1 MDISLFVGFKG
12 SPHTSTG
19 STTITDFIS
28 SIKYGTW
35 REQVEPIRLEENKD
49 KREILKKK
57 LPTVT
62 IGGLFKIRSAETLIK
77 HSGFICIDI
86 DCYTDKSE
94 LAADPYTYSLFKS
107 VSGKGLAVIAKIN
120 PEKHAESYNWLASY
134 YYAKYGIT
142 SDPLP
147 KNVASL
153 RFVSYDPDIF
163 VNEKSLKAKTIIDKP
178 KKVQS
183 MPIILPQNKVEEL
196 IKEVCDRG
204 INIAEDYA
212 DFLNLGFALWNGF
225 GEDGRRYYHTLCS
238 ASSKYLYTQCDKQY
252 NICSR
257 VNPGTKTVTV
267 GTFYWLLK
275 KNGIQLPVENKRAV
289 QLAAQGKKNG
299 RSKEGI
305 LKQLVELENISEQEA
320 EIITAEVMK
329 RDDIEVNKLAKTPEE
344 LIPALIDWIGLNH
357 PIRINSITKMIEENG
372 TEVKKERL
380 NTIYL
385 RARIFFNSKD
395 ITKDIVESVIFSDH
409 IPTFNPIAEYIERNR
424 HRTNSGNIDNLIAS
438 IETDTPCSE
447 IYIRK
452 WLLSLVAAY
461 EGNPVR
467 SVLSFVGGQNTGKT
481 EWFRRLMPSALR
493 KYYAESKLDNGKDD
507 ELLMCQKLIV
517 MDDEMGGK
525 SRFDEK
531 RFKDLTS
538 KHTFSLRAPYGRYN
552 EDFKRLAVLCG
563 TSNEVDIIN
572 DPTGNTRIL
581 PVNIIS
587 IHHDK
592 YNSVDKDELFMEV
605 VRAYE
610 SGEEWQLN
618 KSELAE
624 LSNATTEFEKMP
636 FERELISQF
645 FKAESEGGFVEYLT
659 ATQIKNYLE
668 TNTHQKIFNMTRF
681 GIELKKIL
689 GDSIYKK
696 QNGVLS
702 KVYAVIKTDAYNP
715 ITALNSQMLDN
726 EPTPF

>member
-1 MDISLFVGFKG
+1 MDISLFLGFKG

-19 STTITDFIS
+19 STTINDFIS

-35 REQVEPIRLEENKD
+35 RELIEPIRIEENKD
-49 KREILKKK
+49 KRDALKKK

-62 IGGLFKIRSAETLIK
+62 IGGLFKIRSEENLIK

-86 DCYTDKSE
+86 DSYTDKSE
-94 LAADPYTYSLFKS
+94 LAADPYTFAIFKS
-107 VSGKGLAVIAKIN
+107 ASGKGLAVIAKIN
-120 PEKHAESYNWLASY
+120 PDKHAESYNWLADY
-134 YYAKYGIT
+134 YYAKFGIT

-163 VNEKSLKAKTIIDKP
+163 VNEKSLKAKSKAE
-178 KKVQS
+178 KKEKQKS
-183 MPIILPQNKVEEL
+183 LPIILPINKVEEL
-196 IKEVCDRG
+196 IKQVCEKR
-204 INIAEDYA
+204 INMAHSYEDY
-212 DFLNLGFALWNGF
+212 LKIGFALANGF
-225 GEDGRRYYHTLCS
+225 GEDGRRYYHMICFIS
-238 ASSKYLYTQCDKQY
+238 DKYSESQCDKQY
-252 NICSR
+252 TYCSR
-257 VNPGTKTVTV
+257 DKTKGITV
-267 GTFYWLLK
+267 GTFYYLLK
-275 KNGIQLPVENKRAV
+275 QHGIELPNESKRAV
-289 QLAAQGKKNG
+289 QVAAMGKKNG

-305 LKQLVELENISEQEA
+305 KKQLVELENISEDEA
-320 EIITAEVMK
+320 EKITTEVMK

-344 LIPALIDWIGLNH
+344 LIPALIDWIYLNH
-357 PIRINSITKMIEENG
+357 PIRINSITKKIEENG
-372 TEVKKERL
+372 TDVGTERL

-409 IPTFNPIAEYIERNR
+409 IPIFNPIAEYIERNR
-424 HRTNSGNIDNLIAS
+424 HRNNSGLIDNLIAS
-438 IETDTPCSE
+438 IETDTPCYE
-447 IYIRK
+447 VYIRK

-538 KHTFSLRAPYGRYN
+538 KNTFSLRAPYSRHN
-552 EDFKRLAVLCG
+552 QDFKRLAVLCG

-581 PVNIIS
+581 PINIIS
-587 IHHDK
+587 IKHEK
-592 YNSVDKDELFMEV
+592 YNAIDKDELFMEA

-618 KSELAE
+618 KAELAE
-624 LSNATTEFEKMP
+624 LAEATSIFEKMP

-645 FKAESEGGFVEYLT
+645 FKAQTEGGFVEYLT
-659 ATQIKNYLE
+659 ATQIKNYIE
-668 TNTHQKIFNMTRF
+668 TNTQQKIFNMTRF
-681 GIELKKIL
+681 GIELKKIF
-689 GDSIYKK
+689 GDSFYKK
-696 QNGVLS
+696 QNNVLS